1 LEIFVIDRLSL
12 FVAHIA
18 WRKIGVPRTS
28 KDIVKASD
36 ITSNSKVDLKVPI
49 VDPIKSIAEVANKAS
64 LQGLP
69 NIRH

>member
-1 LEIFVIDRLSL
+1 MEIFVIDRLSL

-36 ITSNSKVDLKVPI
+36 ITSKLLFQS
-49 VDPIKSIAEVANKAS
+49 
-64 LQGLP
+64 
-69 NIRH
+69 